1 MQNKKIR
8 ETTAEHAK
16 YISALNQKLDLVVNK
31 LAEQGAALA
40 AVVEIIGAK
49 EVENKINDMKLARKN
64 EREEQLKQSVQFLLA
79 NEILVPAIEGA
90 TVQADSFVVV
100 NEVLAD
106 GTSDRGQ
113 FEMKRLDKAG
123 QARYLGKQVGDEVT
137 NPDVPGVKV
146 IIIEIYS
153 LDMVKYTQFV
163 AAKKAEAAQA
173 AQVQEIK
180 P

>member
-1 MQNKKIR
+1 MQNSKLR
-8 ETTAEHAK
+8 TVTAEHAK
-16 YISALNQKLDLVVNK
+16 YLSALNQKLDLVVNK

-123 QARYLGKQVGDEVT
+123 QARYLGKKVGDEVT